1 VDDPRLLTERNIWL
15 ASVRPTGR
23 PHLVPVWFV
32 WAENSFYF
40 STGADSVKG
49 KNLHGNPLISLA
61 LENGEKPL
69 IAEGTARILP
79 APYPKRIVALLK
91 QKYNWDFTTVDANI
105 LVAMT
110 PTKWLR
116 W

>member
-1 VDDPRLLTERNIWL
+1 MDDPRLSTERNVWL

-32 WAENSFYF
+32 WTEGSFYF
-40 STGADSVKG
+40 STGAESVKG
-49 KNLHGNPLISLA
+49 KNLRAKPLISLA
-61 LENGEKPL
+61 LEDGDKPL
-69 IAEGTARILP
+69 IAEGSAEIVAT
-79 APYPKRIVALLK
+79 PYPENVVALF
-91 QKYNWDFTTVDANI
+91 QRKYDWDVASAKENVLF
-105 LVAMT
+105 AMT

>member
-1 VDDPRLLTERNIWL
+1 MDDPRLFAKRNIWL

-32 WAENSFYF
+32 WSAGSFYF

-49 KNLHGNPLISLA
+49 KNLRENPLISLA
-61 LENGEKPL
+61 LEDGDKPL
-69 IAEGTARILP
+69 IAEGAARILS
-79 APYPKRIVALLK
+79 APYPKEIVALLQ
-91 QKYNWDFTTVDANI
+91 QKYDWDFTTVEANI

-110 PTKWLR
+110 PVKWLR